1 MDTERWGNGPPKLPK
16 RHTLVGEEV
25 LSSLSDDDEEVKKL
39 SASG

>member
-1 MDTERWGNGPPKLPK
+1 MDTEVWGNGPPKRPK

-25 LSSLSDDDEEVKKL
+25 LSSISDDDEEVENL